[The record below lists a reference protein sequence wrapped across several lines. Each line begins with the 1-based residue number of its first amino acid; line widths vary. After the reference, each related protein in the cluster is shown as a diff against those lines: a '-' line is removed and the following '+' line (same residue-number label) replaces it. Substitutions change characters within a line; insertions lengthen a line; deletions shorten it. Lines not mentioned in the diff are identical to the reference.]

1 MATKKKPNISKKQS
15 VSSGQP
21 RSYGELYKGDAT
33 RTVSVVNT
41 APRKAVVTK
50 ELTGT
55 PALNWREEY
64 AYVASDLTQ
73 LAIVSAVLFGVII
86 VSGFFF

>member
-15 VSSGQP
+15 TSSGQP
-21 RSYGELYKGDAT
+21 RSYSDLYKGDTT
-33 RTVSVVNT
+33 RTVPAVGTTLRNVVV
-41 APRKAVVTK
+41 AK
-50 ELTGT
+50 EPATT

-64 AYVASDLTQ
+64 TYVASDLTQ
-73 LAIVSAVLFGVII
+73 LGIVSAVLFGVII